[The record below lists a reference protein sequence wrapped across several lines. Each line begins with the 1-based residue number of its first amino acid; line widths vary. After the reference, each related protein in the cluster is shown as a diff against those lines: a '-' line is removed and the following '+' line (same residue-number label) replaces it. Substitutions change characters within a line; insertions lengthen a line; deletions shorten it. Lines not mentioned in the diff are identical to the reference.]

1 MRRAEFDGLGGRCF
15 VRRGVNWRERFCFF
29 TQTHSPYMSD
39 SNKSSGLGGLFRE
52 LNSLVERLGEAANES
67 RDINR
72 TIRFGDDDSEMS
84 GVFGIQFR
92 TGITRDGTSNVSAQP
107 FGNVRTDDGD
117 EVVVEETREPVAD
130 VYDEGEH
137 VLVVAEMPGVDA
149 GDVSVEVD
157 GDVLTLAAAS
167 DGHRYRKELL
177 LPHLVRTEPA
187 STEAKHGI
195 VRITLLPVDDA
206 SDTGE

>member
-1 MRRAEFDGLGGRCF
+1 
-15 VRRGVNWRERFCFF
+15 
-29 TQTHSPYMSD
+29 MSD
-39 SNKSSGLGGLFRE
+39 SKGSSGLGGLFRE
-52 LNSLVERLGEAANES
+52 LNSLVEKLGDAANES

-72 TIRFGDDDSEMS
+72 TVRFGDEESKMS

-92 TGITRDGTSNVSAQP
+92 TGITRDGESRVSAQP

-130 VYDEGEH
+130 VYDEGDH

-167 DGHRYRKELL
+167 DGHRYRKEVL
-177 LPHLVRTEPA
+177 LPYPARPEPE
-187 STEAKHGI
+187 SVEAKHGI
-195 VRITLLPVDDA
+195 VRITLLPLDDA
-206 SDTGE
+206 GT